1 MDSVGVRVRDRFRSF
16 PLTDA
21 LLFFQPSSGLSIR
34 VENERTRGL
43 ARRAPRVVM
52 FGVTNRCNLSCSFC
66 SRDVARS
73 STWTVESAAAALS
86 GLERAGCLEVAFGGG
101 EPFAFRGFAELVA
114 ELHEK
119 TALALN
125 VTTNGTLLDKR
136 GFAPFLG
143 KLGQVRVSIYDD
155 HRWLLAARTLRDAG
169 QLWGANVLVHDRR
182 LDELPALFA
191 QLTALGCHDVSLL
204 NYIGPDSSLE
214 LGSAGR
220 ARLAAQIESAPLPC
234 RASVCFGDRLPAPRL
249 FQGVDNGGDC
259 GAGDDFITVTPDR
272 MLQSCSF
279 QDRGFPAETAEQIL
293 AVWRSRRTELR
304 RASERHGCARQLP
317 LAAPNEARRSRPDV
331 AVWRSFS
338 GNNSG
343 ECILI
348 GKFDSNADAQR
359 FLAELAPSWAPDGE
373 YSAEWRALFQRE
385 NVALSA
391 LRDNGEPVGT
401 SPNQILAIGRS
412 VIALGYDSGDAFPEL
427 RALTWKRAGFVVPGG
442 IHIHGSSSLLGVIRC
457 RDSDDAKALVA
468 RGADFELFPHGELL
482 FVHIPAATN
491 DDALERHAQRLS
503 SFAEGRPLSAELVL
517 DDWDASAFLAAKQRL
532 GNELATEPRLLVS
545 FWGEHPRDDA
555 KHFAEQLSEATVH
568 VCHRSV
574 LIEGLNRRKRV
585 AVLALRQGAI
595 VRALG
600 GREVQV
606 GGMFWFLEPA
616 PQKGVKAPLRPTVDL
631 EALSRALST
640 RVGKPVSAELSE
652 WNKGGKARIVTDNP
666 AAVLAAMASVAEEI
680 GAQLNPWVVDV
691 DSMAHL
697 LRRLIADVSS

>member
-1 MDSVGVRVRDRFRSF
+1 MFLRASDSRSRQRAYLSANRRYSGRSACFRRATLPHMDSVGVRVRDRFRSF

-86 GLERAGCLEVAFGGG
+86 GLERAGCLEVALGG
-101 EPFAFRGFAELVA
+101 
-114 ELHEK
+114 
-119 TALALN
+119 
-125 VTTNGTLLDKR
+125 
-136 GFAPFLG
+136 
-143 KLGQVRVSIYDD
+143 
-155 HRWLLAARTLRDAG
+155 
-169 QLWGANVLVHDRR
+169 
-182 LDELPALFA
+182 
-191 QLTALGCHDVSLL
+191 HDVSLL

-359 FLAELAPSWAPDGE
+359 FLAELAPSWVPDGE

-391 LRDNGEPVGT
+391 LRDNGEPV
-401 SPNQILAIGRS
+401 S
-412 VIALGYDSGDAFPEL
+412 
-427 RALTWKRAGFVVPGG
+427 
-442 IHIHGSSSLLGVIRC
+442 
-457 RDSDDAKALVA
+457 
-468 RGADFELFPHGELL
+468 
-482 FVHIPAATN
+482 
-491 DDALERHAQRLS
+491 
-503 SFAEGRPLSAELVL
+503 
-517 DDWDASAFLAAKQRL
+517 
-532 GNELATEPRLLVS
+532 
-545 FWGEHPRDDA
+545 
-555 KHFAEQLSEATVH
+555 
-568 VCHRSV
+568 
-574 LIEGLNRRKRV
+574 
-585 AVLALRQGAI
+585 
-595 VRALG
+595 
-600 GREVQV
+600 
-606 GGMFWFLEPA
+606 
-616 PQKGVKAPLRPTVDL
+616 
-631 EALSRALST
+631 
-640 RVGKPVSAELSE
+640 
-652 WNKGGKARIVTDNP
+652 
-666 AAVLAAMASVAEEI
+666 
-680 GAQLNPWVVDV
+680 
-691 DSMAHL
+691 
-697 LRRLIADVSS
+697 